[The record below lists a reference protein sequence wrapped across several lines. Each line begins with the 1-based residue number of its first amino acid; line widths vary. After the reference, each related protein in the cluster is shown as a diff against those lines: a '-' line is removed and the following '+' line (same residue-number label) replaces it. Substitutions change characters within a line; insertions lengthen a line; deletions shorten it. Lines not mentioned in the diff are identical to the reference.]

1 MHILAFNGS
10 PRSGGNTSTLLQSI
24 LDGARDAGADTTH
37 VPLDRLA
44 MKGCQGCLSCRDN
57 PGVCARQDDLS
68 QYLDAMKACDG
79 IVVGS
84 PVYMYHVSGQTKLLV
99 DRLYSFW
106 SNRPDGSYVS
116 ALPRGKRFALVTS
129 QGDPDPDRFARA
141 IRWLAGMVGGLAS
154 ETVGQL
160 VHADSHARPA
170 QHDGALLE
178 EARRIGQRLA
188 GRGV

>member
-10 PRSGGNTSTLLQSI
+10 PRSGGNTSTLLRAV
-24 LDGARDAGADTTH
+24 LEGARDAGADTTH
-37 VPLDRLA
+37 VQLDLLA
-44 MKGCQGCLSCRDN
+44 MKGCQGCLSCRET

-68 QYLDAMKACDG
+68 RYLDAMKACDAV
-79 IVVGS
+79 VVGS

-106 SNRPDGSYVS
+106 SDRPDGSYSS
-116 ALPRGKRFALVTS
+116 ALPVGKRVALVTS
-129 QGDPDPDRFARA
+129 QGHPDPGRFARA

-170 QHDGALLE
+170 QHDRALLE
-178 EARRIGQRLA
+178 EAHRIGQRLV
-188 GRGV
+188 GLR